1 MATKYGNLIV
11 REPFQDSIY
20 PPYNKMMLYYSKDV
34 SKEVDVSFRYTYITE
49 PYKMESPHSH
59 DFDQFFIFLGSADD
73 LTKFPGEVEV
83 YLGEGEE
90 QEKHVIN
97 STSVILIPRGVV
109 HAPIVWKRVDK
120 PLMFVNVVL
129 SSDYVQYREKT
140 AEGEKAVM
148 REDDYFT
155 KDRSREVGQ

>member
-20 PPYNKMMLYYSKDV
+20 PPYKKMMLYYSKDV
-34 SKEVDVSFRYTYITE
+34 SDKVDVSLRYTYVDK

-59 DFDQFFIFLGSADD
+59 EFDQFFVFLGSPED
-73 LTKFPGEVEV
+73 LTQFPGEVEV
-83 YLGEGEE
+83 YLGEE

-97 STSVILIPRGVV
+97 STSVILIPKGMV
-109 HAPIVWKRVDK
+109 HAPIVWKRIDK

-129 SSDYVQYREKT
+129 SSEYVQFRDVT
-140 AEGEKAVM
+140 AEGEKPVM
-148 REDDYFT
+148 TEGDYFS
-155 KDRSREVGQ
+155 KDRDGKVGE